1 MKASKLIELL
11 AKQIADSNCD
21 LEVYFSTEMSAGLP
35 DSEHQVDFEVKSVK
49 TDENNDILIY
59 GEMV

>member
-11 AKQIADSNCD
+11 AKRIAERGDK
-21 LEVYFSTEMSAGLP
+21 EVYFCTTMTAGLP
-35 DSEHQVDFEVKSVK
+35 DSEHDVDFEIKSIS
-49 TDENNDILIY
+49 TDGHGNFGIY